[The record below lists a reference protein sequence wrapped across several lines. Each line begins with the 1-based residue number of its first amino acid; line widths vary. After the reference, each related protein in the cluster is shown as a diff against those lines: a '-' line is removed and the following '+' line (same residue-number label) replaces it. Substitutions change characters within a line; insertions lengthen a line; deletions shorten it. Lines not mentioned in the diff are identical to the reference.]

1 VDRLYTPWRLA
12 YVTEASIV
20 TPECIFC
27 AALAAGDRETLI
39 IHRGRRTFVI
49 LNKFPYN
56 NGHVMVVPVRHA
68 GHLTELDNDEL
79 HELME
84 LTQTAERALTATY
97 GPHGFNMG
105 LNLGK
110 PAGAGVL
117 NHLHMH
123 VVPRWNGD
131 TNFMAVLGGVDV
143 IPQSLD
149 ALWTLLVDE
158 LGASARIRI

>member
-68 GHLTELDNDEL
+68 GHLTELDHDEL

-123 VVPRWNGD
+123 VVPRWSGD
-131 TNFMAVLGGVDV
+131 ANFITIIGGSKVV
-143 IPQSLD
+143 PQ
-149 ALWTLLVDE
+149 LLRETRE
-158 LGASARIRI
+158 LLAAEWARQS